1 MKLGVNGVNSHIQM
15 PKCVLK
21 RFENQNHSFYYYDV
35 EKGIIGSNGHA
46 KTTNTQFG
54 YYSEE
59 VEKYLNDNIEAPFAK
74 VLQFVD
80 TTDFDDLGFVISPEF
95 QNNVKNFVYAL
106 IARDPSITSKVDE
119 YSIFWNLLTEQSKHN
134 FAAVKGAELA
144 QEQGFLD
151 SFIVTFSINKTEK
164 PFVLPM
170 CGIYSYMLRDTRHV
184 NLPVSPKMAIT
195 LAEQKG
201 MPRLLND
208 NVVAMYAIEEETIV
222 DRLNGWAFQTQC
234 NAGWGY
240 VVSPEKNVL
249 EELLKTVK
257 TERDKQ

>member
-1 MKLGVNGVNSHIQM
+1 MGEKGVNSHIQM

-21 RFENQNHSFYYYDV
+21 RFENLNRSFYYYDV
-35 EKGIIGSNGHA
+35 EKGIIGTNGHA

-59 VEKYLNDNIEAPFAK
+59 VEKYLNINIEAPFSK
-74 VLQFVD
+74 VLQFFD
-80 TTDFDDLGFVISPEF
+80 NTDFDEPGFYISPEL
-95 QNNVKNFVYAL
+95 QQRVKIFIYTL
-106 IARDPSITSKVDE
+106 IARDSGITSKVDA
-119 YSIFWNLLTEQSKHN
+119 YSIFWDLLTEQSKHN

-184 NLPVSPKMAIT
+184 NLPVSPKIAIT

-201 MPRLLND
+201 MPRLLNG

-222 DRLNGWAFQTQC
+222 DRLNGWAYQTQC

-240 VVSPEKNVL
+240 VVSPEKSVF
-249 EELLKTVK
+249 EELLRRQRKDR
-257 TERDKQ
+257 EE